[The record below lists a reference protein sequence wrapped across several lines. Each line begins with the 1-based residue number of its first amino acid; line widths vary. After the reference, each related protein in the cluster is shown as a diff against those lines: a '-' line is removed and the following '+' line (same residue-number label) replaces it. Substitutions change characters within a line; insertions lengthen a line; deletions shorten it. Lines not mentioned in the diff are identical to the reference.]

1 MSQKMVELE
10 YAKRG
15 LVGVL
20 TPQANTTVEPEFRVL
35 WPASVTMLNARL
47 TSNKK
52 QMEGRLVD
60 YTNQIEK
67 TLEQFSNAPLQ
78 AVAFS
83 CTGASYLIGQK
94 KETQICERIKKNKG
108 YNLVTAARA
117 VTDSFNALRA
127 KKIGL
132 VSPYPASLTEI
143 SITYW
148 QNAGFEVTEVASA
161 YNDTSDFHPIYS
173 LSAGSSIEA
182 LHSLQNKEIDAIV
195 MLGTGMPTLQPILDC
210 QHWEGPPV
218 TSCMLS
224 LAWRTMLYIDGKEP
238 NAENM
243 LTWSNGVEWQDRMKI
258 ISC

>member
-1 MSQKMVELE
+1 MAELE

-173 LSAGSSIEA
+173 LSAGRSIEA
-182 LHSLQNKEIDAIV
+182 LHSLQNKEIDANRNAWNGNANTSTNFR
-195 MLGTGMPTLQPILDC
+195 LPTL
-210 QHWEGPPV
+210 GRA
-218 TSCMLS
+218 TSNVLYVEPSM
-224 LAWRTMLYIDGKEP
+224 ATMLYIDGKEP